1 MSSLSLQKTSIRIW
15 AFVFKNWLITKRNIF
30 SLFEIAF
37 WPVVGFFSIGLLTT
51 FLELDVNMSGFILT
65 GIISMSVIQVCQI
78 DVAYVLLFDLWSKAL
93 KHTFIAPIHPFHLV
107 SGSWLIGVMRSFVV
121 FLLLSIFSTLVF
133 GFNFLQPGFVGLGL
147 FLLGLFLMSAL
158 IGVTVCILVLL
169 FGYNAEVA
177 AWSIV
182 SFLYLLCG
190 IYYPVSILPSPLPEI
205 ARAIPLTYLLEYFR
219 SFYGFPSTSG
229 NVLAWAYGLIALY
242 VVVEALLFKI
252 VLRRAKRTG
261 ILLRL
266 SE

>member
-1 MSSLSLQKTSIRIW
+1 LNFQKTRIRIW

-37 WPVVGFFSIGLLTT
+37 WPVVGFFSIGLMTT

-107 SGSWLIGVMRSFVV
+107 SGSWLIGVMRSLVV
-121 FLLLSIFSTLVF
+121 FLLLSVFSALVF
-133 GFNFLQPGFVGLGL
+133 GFNFLQPGFLGLTL

-190 IYYPVSILPSPLPEI
+190 IYYPVSILPSPLPQI
-205 ARAIPLTYLLEYFR
+205 ARALPLTYLLEYFR
-219 SFYGFPSTSG
+219 SFYGFPSNSG
-229 NVLAWAYGLIALY
+229 NALAWAYGLIALY
-242 VVVEALLFKI
+242 VVIEALLFKI